1 MSDNTLKRTFNIH
14 TALTNRAMNMISEAS
29 VSRSNLNTNYVSHL
43 PEVYS
48 GSPNRVERYST
59 YEAMELD
66 SHISASLDIIAEFCT
81 QVDGTTKM
89 PFVINYGE
97 KPTETDTNILV
108 KMLRTWCNTNDFDN
122 QLFDIVR
129 DVLKYGDAFFIRDP
143 ETAQWLRVY
152 HGNVEKVIVNE
163 AKGKVPEQYLIKDL
177 DYNLQNMSV
186 SQLPQN
192 YQGNLPSIPASTF
205 NSVTQ
210 NTRNTTVGQS
220 SSRFNNGMGASAV
233 NAEHVIH
240 VNMTK
245 RGDTNW
251 PFGTSILEKV
261 FKTYKQKELIE
272 DSILIYRIQRAPQRR
287 IFYVDVGDL
296 PEHKAMAFIEQVKN
310 SVSQRR
316 IPSKT
321 GGGANIMDAS
331 YNPISILDDF
341 FFPQKPDGRGSR
353 IDTLPGGETSWG
365 IDELQYFDNKL
376 ARGLRVPS
384 SYLPTGPDDSPATFN
399 DGKVGAAL
407 IQEFRFAEMCKR
419 IQRAIA
425 KKFDEEFKLYLKKR
439 DINIDSSEFNLGFVE
454 PQSFVTYRQIELDTS
469 RLGNF
474 NSVVQN
480 PYFSKRWAME
490 KYLGLTP
497 DEINKNHEMLMEENP
512 SKFKN
517 VSDVNDIIGKSAD
530 PVDLRNVGFSKSDFD
545 TDEENPEGM
554 PGEENPESTTEAN
567 PSDQLGGNTGQNAN
581 SQSPPEAGPV
591 D

>member
-1 MSDNTLKRTFNIH
+1 MSEHTFKKSYNIQ
-14 TALTNRAMNMISEAS
+14 TALTNKAMAMVSEAIGG
-29 VSRSNLNTNYVSHL
+29 RSTSNTNYVSHL

-48 GSPNRVERYST
+48 GSPNRVERYNT

-66 SHISASLDIIAEFCT
+66 SHISASLDVIAEFCT
-81 QVDGTTKM
+81 QVDSVTKI
-89 PFVINYGE
+89 PFVFNFGTE
-97 KPTETDTNILV
+97 KPTESDSNILA

-122 QLFDIVR
+122 QIFDIVR

-143 ETAQWLRVY
+143 ETLQWLRIY

-163 AKGKVPEQYLIKDL
+163 AKGKSPEQYIIKDL
-177 DYNLQNMSV
+177 DYNFQNLSV

-220 SSRFNNGMGASAV
+220 QSRFNNGMGASAV
-233 NAEHVIH
+233 DAAHVIH

-251 PFGTSILEKV
+251 PFGTSILERV

-272 DSILIYRIQRAPQRR
+272 DAILIYRLQRAPQRR

-331 YNPISILDDF
+331 YNPISMLDDF

-353 IDTLPGGETSWG
+353 IETLPGGETSWG

-419 IQRAIA
+419 IQRAIS
-425 KKFDEEFKLYLKKR
+425 KKFDEEFKLYLKRR
-439 DINIDSSEFNLGFVE
+439 DINIDSSTFNLGFVE
-454 PQSFVTYRQIELDTS
+454 PQSFVTYRDIELNTS
-469 RLGNF
+469 RLSNF
-474 NSVVQN
+474 NSAVQN
-480 PYFSKRWAME
+480 PFFSKRWAML
-490 KYLGLTP
+490 KFLGLTP
-497 DEINKNHEMLMEENP
+497 DEINQNHEMLMAENP
-512 SKFKN
+512 SKYEKISN
-517 VSDVNDIIGKSAD
+517 INNLMGKDSP
-530 PVDLRNVGFSKSDFD
+530 PVDLRSVGFSSADFAD
-545 TDEENPEGM
+545 QEEPGTQEEN
-554 PGEENPESTTEAN
+554 NPTEAE
-567 PSDQLGGNTGQNAN
+567 PQAQLGGTTGQN
-581 SQSPPEAGPV
+581 SGETPPAPQVGPV
-591 D
+591 